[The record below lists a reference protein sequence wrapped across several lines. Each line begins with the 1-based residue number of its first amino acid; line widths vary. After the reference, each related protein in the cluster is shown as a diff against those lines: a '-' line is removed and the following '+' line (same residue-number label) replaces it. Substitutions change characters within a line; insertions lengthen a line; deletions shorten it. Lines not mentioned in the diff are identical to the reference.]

1 MTRRLPFVVPVL
13 LLVLA
18 IAGANGA
25 RGAGDDAEKPSA
37 PAADP
42 SPDRKEPS
50 FSEHWDQGWGDQQEV
65 SILSDLDVPAGKVHD
80 GDVVC
85 IGGKVTVAG
94 EVTGDV
100 VIIGGS
106 LDLSG
111 SVRGDVV
118 GVGSA
123 FTLAQGSTIDG
134 ELVNVLGALD
144 NRGARVAG
152 QKVNIPFGLMIPGV
166 KAPFAV
172 LGAII
177 FWATVVGLALFFVA
191 IFLFAALA
199 PHRIRVLSEETPV
212 SILWAFIIGLGVY
225 AALPIVEF
233 LLVCTVIGIPIL
245 FCLHFVFLVLKWLG
259 MVGIL
264 HFLGS
269 RLGRLFGRDFS
280 LVGSILLSFALLA
293 AIKLVPFLVGGIAGL
308 VFLLAVKLFVWL
320 FLEVPGVGLIFL
332 TRAGSRPRR
341 QSPAVPPTMAIAV
354 PPVAPPP
361 SPASPA

>member
-1 MTRRLPFVVPVL
+1 MTRRLPVL
-13 LLVLA
+13 AVLAAVLLVL
-18 IAGANGA
+18 
-25 RGAGDDAEKPSA
+25 PSTL
-37 PAADP
+37 AADP
-42 SPDRKEPS
+42 DPPKPADSGAAAASDDDADRSHPLD
-50 FSEHWDQGWGDQQEV
+50 HWNQWDESGDQEV

-85 IGGKVTVAG
+85 IGGNVTVAG
-94 EVTGDV
+94 EVTGDI

-106 LDLSG
+106 LDVSG

-118 GVGSA
+118 GVGSVLQLSEGA
-123 FTLAQGSTIDG
+123 AIDG
-134 ELVNVLGALD
+134 QFVNVMGSLD
-144 NRGARVAG
+144 NHGARISG
-152 QKVNIPFGLMIPGV
+152 EKVNIPFGLMIPGV

-191 IFLFAALA
+191 IFLFAALV
-199 PHRIRVLSEETPV
+199 PHRVRVLSEETPV
-212 SILWAFIIGLGVY
+212 SILWAFVIGLGVY

-245 FCLHFVFLVLKWLG
+245 LCLHVVFLVLKWLG

-280 LVGSILLSFALLA
+280 LVGSILLAFVLIA

-308 VFLLAVKLFVWL
+308 VVLLAIKLFVWL

-332 TRAGSRPRR
+332 TRAGGRPRKR
-341 QSPAVPPTMAIAV
+341 EVVGTTAIAV

-361 SPASPA
+361 PSAAPS